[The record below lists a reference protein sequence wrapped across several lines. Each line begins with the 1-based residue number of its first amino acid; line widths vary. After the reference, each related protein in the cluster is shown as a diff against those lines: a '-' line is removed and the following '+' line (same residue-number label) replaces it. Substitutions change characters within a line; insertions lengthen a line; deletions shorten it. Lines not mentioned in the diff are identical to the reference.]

1 MKLYYSPGACSL
13 SPHIVLAETGL
24 PYDLERVELKTKR
37 TESGRDF
44 TTISDKGYVPV
55 LQLDDG
61 ALLSEGPAIV
71 QYIADRAPD
80 SGLAPPAGTL
90 PRYRLQEWLSFIGT
104 ELHKTFSPLWH
115 SQNEEI
121 RQTARAALERR
132 FDWLAPQLAERPF
145 LMGDRFTVADAYL
158 FTVLNW
164 TNFLKMPLDR
174 WPSLSAYLTRIAARP
189 AVVRALDEEGLRR

>member
-24 PYDLERVELKTKR
+24 PYTLERVDLKTRK
-37 TESGRDF
+37 TEAGIDF
-44 TTISDKGYVPV
+44 STINSKGYVPV
-55 LQLDDG
+55 LRLDDG
-61 ALLSEGPAIV
+61 AFLTEGPAIV

-80 SGLAPPAGTL
+80 SGLAPAAGTL

-115 SQNEEI
+115 SQNDEI
-121 RQTARAALERR
+121 RQAASTALERR
-132 FDWLAPQLAERPF
+132 FDWLTPQLVKRPF

-164 TNFLKMPLDR
+164 TSFLKIPLDR
-174 WPSLSAYLTRIAARP
+174 WQALSAYLAQIAARP
-189 AVVRALDEEGLRR
+189 AVLRTLDEEGLRR

>member
-61 ALLSEGPAIV
+61 AFLSEGPAIV

-121 RQTARAALERR
+121 RQAAMATLERR